1 MDLSVL
7 HAVKSPDRDY
17 TMKDKLNGIT
27 SPLGCRFLEWSG
39 WYNQNISQ
47 RLLGHYR
54 LYQLLKAK
62 RQVDSQ
68 VSLPVA
74 YIARYRILHIIKYV
88 LSCITAVLYY
98 ICTLGDRYHLLPIE
112 QLNKQIIYQQFTI
125 LQEFLTNADADFEK
139 ALQNAIDQV
148 NGYGNIVTPEIT
160 FIQNRLEQNVYN
172 NTNHYFTE
180 YNGTV
185 FSGANKLKGKEA
197 GVLSKK
203 QILILF
209 DLLADTGGIERID
222 FSNPNKFER
231 EAELFHALNGKS
243 KSSWEEEIKNYK
255 DKGLYYY
262 KGEPELNQ
270 LIKDI
275 TSLSNIIRKSAFR
288 PLAKAADK
296 RIRELELIKRANGWD
311 L

>member
-7 HAVKSPDRDY
+7 HAVKSLDRDY

-54 LYQLLKAK
+54 LYQLFKAK
-62 RQVDSQ
+62 RQIDSQ
-68 VSLPVA
+68 LSLPVA
-74 YIARYRILHIIKYV
+74 YIAHYRTLHIVKYT

-98 ICTLGDRYHLLPIE
+98 ICTLGDRYHPFPTE
-112 QLNKQIIYQQFTI
+112 QLNKQLIYQQFTI
-125 LQEFLTNADADFEK
+125 LHEFLATAETNFEV
-139 ALQNAIDQV
+139 ALQNAIAQINSYD
-148 NGYGNIVTPEIT
+148 NKIIPEVT
-160 FIQNRLEQNVYN
+160 FIQNRLEQKVYN
-172 NTNHYFTE
+172 NTCHYFTE
-180 YNGTV
+180 YNGNV
-185 FSGANKLKGKEA
+185 LSGTNELKGKQA

-209 DLLADTGGIERID
+209 DLLANELDIKGVD
-222 FSNPNKFER
+222 YSNSNKFER

-243 KSSWEEEIKNYK
+243 KSSWEEELNNYK
-255 DKGLYYY
+255 NKGIYYY
-262 KGEPELNQ
+262 NGKGELNQ

-275 TSLSNIIRKSAFR
+275 TGLSNILRKSAFR
-288 PLAKAADK
+288 PLAIAADK
-296 RIRELELIKRANGWD
+296 KIRELELMKRANRWE

>member
-27 SPLGCRFLEWSG
+27 GPLGCRFLEWSG

-54 LYQLLKAK
+54 LYQLFKAK
-62 RQVDSQ
+62 SQVDSQ
-68 VSLPVA
+68 VSSQVA
-74 YIARYRILHIIKYV
+74 YIAHYRSLHIIKYA

-98 ICTLGDRYHLLPIE
+98 ICTLGDRYHPLPIE
-112 QLNKQIIYQQFTI
+112 QLNKQMICQQFAI
-125 LQEFLTNADADFEK
+125 LHEFLTNADADFEK
-139 ALQNAIDQV
+139 ALQNAIDQI
-148 NGYGNIVTPEIT
+148 NSYDNNVTPEIT
-160 FIQNRLEQNVYN
+160 FIQNHLEQKVYN

-185 FSGANKLKGKEA
+185 FFGPNKLKGKEA

-209 DLLADTGGIERID
+209 DLLANELDIKGVD
-222 FSNPNKFER
+222 YSNSNKFER

-243 KSSWEEEIKNYK
+243 KSSWEEELNNYK
-255 DKGLYYY
+255 NKGIYYY
-262 KGEPELNQ
+262 NGKGELNQ

-275 TSLSNIIRKSAFR
+275 TGLSNIMRKSSFR
-288 PLAKAADK
+288 PLAIAADK
-296 RIRELELIKRANGWD
+296 KIRELELVKRANGWD
-311 L
+311 

>member
-1 MDLSVL
+1 
-7 HAVKSPDRDY
+7 
-17 TMKDKLNGIT
+17 LNGIT

-54 LYQLLKAK
+54 LYSLFKAK
-62 RQVDSQ
+62 SQVDSQ

-74 YIARYRILHIIKYV
+74 YIANYRTLHIIKYA

-98 ICTLGDRYHLLPIE
+98 ICTLGDRYRPLPIE
-112 QLNKQIIYQQFTI
+112 QLNKQLICQQFTI
-125 LQEFLTNADADFEK
+125 LHEFLANAETNFEK
-139 ALQNAIDQV
+139 ALQNAIDQLNSYDNKV
-148 NGYGNIVTPEIT
+148 IPEIT
-160 FIQNRLEQNVYN
+160 LIQNSLEQKVYN
-172 NTNHYFTE
+172 NTCHYFTE

-185 FSGANKLKGKEA
+185 FSGPNKLKGKEA

-209 DLLADTGGIERID
+209 DLLANKLDIKGVD
-222 FSNPNKFER
+222 FSNSNKFER

-243 KSSWEEEIKNYK
+243 KSSWEEELNNYK
-255 DKGLYYY
+255 NKGIYYY
-262 KGEPELNQ
+262 NGQGELNQ

-275 TSLSNIIRKSAFR
+275 TGLSNILRKSAFR
-288 PLAKAADK
+288 SLAIAADK
-296 RIRELELIKRANGWD
+296 KIRELELIKRANRWE

>member
-1 MDLSVL
+1 MNLSVL

-47 RLLGHYR
+47 RLLGHDR
-54 LYQLLKAK
+54 LYYLFKAK
-62 RQVDSQ
+62 SPVDFQ
-68 VSLPVA
+68 ISLPVA
-74 YIARYRILHIIKYV
+74 YIVHYRALHIIKYA

-98 ICTLGDRYHLLPIE
+98 ICTLGDRYHPLQTE
-112 QLNKQIIYQQFTI
+112 QLNKQLIYQQFTI
-125 LQEFLTNADADFEK
+125 LQEFLTNADTDFEK
-139 ALQNAIDQV
+139 ALQNAIDQI
-148 NGYGNIVTPEIT
+148 NSYGNNITPKIN
-160 FIQNRLEQNVYN
+160 FIQNRLEQKVYN
-172 NTNHYFTE
+172 NTCHYFTE

-185 FSGANKLKGKEA
+185 LAGSNELKGKQA

-209 DLLADTGGIERID
+209 DHLADRLNIEGID

-243 KSSWEEEIKNYK
+243 KSSWKEEIKNYK

-262 KGEPELNQ
+262 KGEGELNQ

-275 TSLSNIIRKSAFR
+275 TSLSNIIRKSAFQ

-296 RIRELELIKRANGWD
+296 RIRELELVKRTNGWD